1 MRVPFID
8 LKRIVTPI
16 REEILQ
22 DWTNCLDNT
31 EFVGGPGVQNLE
43 KKLEAYL
50 ETTHV
55 VACAN
60 GTDALVIGLQAMG
73 IGQGHKVAV
82 PNMTFWAPYEAIVQV
97 GATPVLVDISATD
110 LQMNFDEFK
119 AGHEK
124 FKFDAAILVHLFGWT
139 STHLE
144 EYRAYC
150 KREGIR
156 LLEDGAQA
164 FGVKKNG
171 RHVYSDAEISTIS
184 FYPAKVLGAAGD
196 AGAIMTP
203 DPKLADKIRSLCNH
217 GRAGHYTYDY
227 VGWNSR
233 LSGLQARFLSRML
246 DRIDGMLESRVKA
259 EKYYQDYFAGF
270 THDCIVH
277 KAPAGVTTNGY
288 LFVLESKHF
297 SGDDLSASLRDQG
310 IGSAR
315 TYPQTLDEQPP
326 ARNALRTSNLEHSK
340 RFSRMVINLPL
351 FAGITMEEC
360 QASAEALKNALESPK
375 HI

>member
-16 REEILQ
+16 REQVLA
-22 DWTNCLDNT
+22 DWTECLDNT

-60 GTDALVIGLQAMG
+60 GTDALVIGLQALG
-73 IGQGHKVAV
+73 IGRGAKVAV
-82 PNMTFWAPYEAIVQV
+82 PNMTFWSPYEAIVQV
-97 GATPVLVDISATD
+97 GATPVLVDISPRD
-110 LQMNFDEFK
+110 LQMDFEEFCR
-119 AGHEK
+119 GHEK

-139 STHLE
+139 SEHLE
-144 EYRAYC
+144 NYREYC
-150 KREGIR
+150 KKHNIR
-156 LLEDGAQA
+156 LLEDGAQS
-164 FGVKKNG
+164 FGVKKNN
-171 RHVYSDAEISTIS
+171 RSIYADAEISTIS

-203 DPKLADKIRSLCNH
+203 DPKLAEKIRALCNH

-233 LSGLQARFLSRML
+233 LSGLQARFLNRMI
-246 DRIDGMLESRVKA
+246 DQIDGMLESRISA
-259 EKYYQDYFAGF
+259 ETYYQNFFAK
-270 THDCIVH
+270 HSSDCIVH
-277 KAPAGVTTNGY
+277 KAPQGVQSNGY
-288 LFVLESKHF
+288 LCVIESIRRT
-297 SGDDLSASLRDQG
+297 GDELSASLRDDG

-315 TYPQTLDEQPP
+315 TYPQTLCEQPP
-326 ARNALRTSNLEHSK
+326 AQDTLRTSDLKHSK
-340 RFSRMVINLPL
+340 RFSKMVINLPL
-351 FAGITMEEC
+351 FAGITMDEC
-360 QASAEALKNALESPK
+360 KASAESLLKAFKVSVQS
-375 HI
+375 

>member
-16 REEILQ
+16 REEILK
-22 DWTNCLDNT
+22 DWTDCLDNT

-60 GTDALVIGLQAMG
+60 GTDALVIGLQALG
-73 IGQGHKVAV
+73 IGHGSKVAV

-97 GATPVLVDISATD
+97 GATPVLVDISPRD
-110 LQMNFDEFK
+110 LQMDFEEFK
-119 AGHEK
+119 RGHEK
-124 FKFDAAILVHLFGWT
+124 FKYDAAILVHLFGWT
-139 STHLE
+139 SEHLD
-144 EYRAYC
+144 EYRTYC
-150 KREGIR
+150 RTHNIR
-156 LLEDGAQA
+156 LLEDGAQS

-203 DPKLADKIRSLCNH
+203 DPKLAEKIRALCNH

-246 DRIDGMLESRVKA
+246 DRIDGMLESRVAA
-259 EKYYQDYFAGF
+259 EAFYQDYFARF
-270 THDCIVH
+270 TRDCVVH
-277 KAPAGVTTNGY
+277 KAPAGVTSNGY
-288 LFVLESKHF
+288 LCVLESKHF
-297 SGDDLSASLRDQG
+297 TGDDLSAALRDKG

-326 ARNALRTSNLEHSK
+326 AKNALRTSNLEHSK
-340 RFSRMVINLPL
+340 RFSIMVINLPL
-351 FAGITMEEC
+351 FAGITQDEC
-360 QASAEALKNALESPK
+360 KASADALAAAFESAK